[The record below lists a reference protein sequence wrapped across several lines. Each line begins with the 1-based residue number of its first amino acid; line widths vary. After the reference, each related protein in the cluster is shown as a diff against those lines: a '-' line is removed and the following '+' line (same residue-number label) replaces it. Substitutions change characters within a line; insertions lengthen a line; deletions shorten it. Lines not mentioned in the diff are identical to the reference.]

1 MTRTRKNKKKLKKG
15 AMKRDRVEFESP
27 RIPPWVH
34 ALSNYNRI
42 IESVPVH
49 DTSLQWDRASP
60 YVPGFFPKDHNR
72 GVRILPLGVMIYRR
86 FFELASAFIDASPVE
101 IDVHGYCC
109 WTNRRAYTP
118 LEWAIWSDALTP
130 ECAEMLWKAG
140 LSATLI
146 PRKEHDPQRL
156 MQYMVNGRVA
166 TCLLM
171 EDGIMAMVWCCRQ
184 AQGTQWLDIAAIV
197 AERMRH
203 VRVVQWIQARNR
215 MELSEWT
222 KVEEQD

>member
-1 MTRTRKNKKKLKKG
+1 MREKIQKNRATR
-15 AMKRDRVEFESP
+15 MKRDRVEFESP
-27 RIPPWVH
+27 RIPPWAH
-34 ALSNYNRI
+34 ALSKYNRI

-60 YVPGFFPKDHNR
+60 YVPALFPEDHHR
-72 GVRILPLGVMIYRR
+72 GDCILPLGVMIYWR

-101 IDVHGYCC
+101 INVHDYCC
-109 WTNRRAYTP
+109 WMNNRAYTP

-130 ECAEMLWKAG
+130 ECVEMLWKAG
-140 LSATLI
+140 LSTTLI

-156 MQYMVNGRVA
+156 MNYMVNGRIA
-166 TCLLM
+166 TCKQM

-184 AQGTQWLDIAAIV
+184 AQGTQWLDIAVIV
-197 AERMRH
+197 AERMR
-203 VRVVQWIQARNR
+203 RVSAVQWLQARNR